1 MSRQQY
7 AFFIGVL
14 LVWLAWSAGWVVFA
28 GIAAGLVGVGVLR
41 VLDGDTDLGE
51 LTDRFRSP
59 SGSAKTHKP

>member
-14 LVWLAWSAGWVVFA
+14 LVWLAWSAGWVVFG
-28 GIAAGLVGVGVLR
+28 GIAAGLLGLGILR

-51 LTDRFRSP
+51 LAGRFRS
-59 SGSAKTHKP
+59 SGSTHARKS